1 MSKKIEPFSQLVP
14 LYITV
19 AQTVKSSNGNS
30 WEGCSIIFHLS
41 IFNSKWQFC
50 DTDTVQLGQ

>member
-1 MSKKIEPFSQLVP
+1 MSNKIEPCAQLVP
-14 LYITV
+14 FNITV

-30 WEGCSIIFHLS
+30 WESCSIIFPLN